1 MDHLSFRP
9 AVANPAGVARGQ
21 DLAATHI
28 TRMTTK
34 RTTAPKSAAGIQQK
48 AARRREEMERKLEI
62 VRRFEVALPTVAPE
76 YREEVQR
83 WWDDKAK
90 LSAAELD
97 GFVYRV
103 ERRLQ
108 VPSRVLDAQEL
119 AKVRSGLFG
128 PDEEPGYPVGFRKK
142 GG

>member
-1 MDHLSFRP
+1 M
-9 AVANPAGVARGQ
+9 
-21 DLAATHI
+21 TI
-28 TRMTTK
+28 MTRITTK